1 MLSLE
6 DRKDNLDAEFN
17 QSLPNL
23 VLEARKR
30 RADVTQP
37 EEVGIKRNLDV
48 PKLLHELE
56 ASGLEYLNC
65 KDLDKEF
72 QRGDKVNA
80 IIMSQIIYQ
89 CSDPIKELLRVLLEL
104 HALRNQLDQKYAFL
118 QFDKAEKYQVK
129 VYKAIA
135 NDDIDQ
141 EFAKFINKSN
151 LPFEVKRLG
160 KNEYMFGTKKIIAK
174 MVNGRLL
181 IRVGGGFM
189 YVEQFI

>member
-1 MLSLE
+1 
-6 DRKDNLDAEFN
+6 
-17 QSLPNL
+17 
-23 VLEARKR
+23 
-30 RADVTQP
+30 
-37 EEVGIKRNLDV
+37 
-48 PKLLHELE
+48 
-56 ASGLEYLNC
+56 
-65 KDLDKEF
+65 
-72 QRGDKVNA
+72 
-80 IIMSQIIYQ
+80 MSQIIYQ
-89 CSDPIKELLRVLLEL
+89 FSDPIKDLLRVLLEL
-104 HALRNQLDQKYAFL
+104 HAIRNQLDQKYAFL
-118 QFDKAEKYQVK
+118 QFDKGGEKFQVK

-160 KNEYMFGTKKIIAK
+160 ANEYMFGSKKIIAK